1 MAIYHFSVKVISRA
15 TGASAVA
22 SAAYRSASRLHDAR
36 LDRDHD
42 FTGKSGVVHSEVML
56 PDGAPEHLSDRA
68 GLWNAVEAGEKRNDA
83 QLSREVEFAIP
94 REMDQTQGIALA
106 RDFVQREM
114 VDHGMVADLNVHWD
128 IGADGLAKPHAHVML
143 TMREIGRDAGEYGF
157 GAKVRDWNRTE
168 LVEHWR
174 EAWADHVNER
184 LAQLDIDARIDHRS
198 LQDQGIDLEPQ
209 NKIGPA
215 AGRRADEGRE
225 ADRLDEHHEIA
236 RANGERI
243 IANPNIALDAI
254 TKQQATFTRRD
265 LAMFIHR
272 HSDGKDQFDRAIGA
286 VQASPEMVALGQ
298 DGRGQDR
305 FTSREMIAVED
316 RLHRASA
323 IMAER
328 RAHRVSEVDQRRS
341 LARAEQRGLVL
352 SGEQKAAFEHVTAT
366 RDLGVVVGYAGTGK
380 SALLGVARE
389 AWEASGYQVR
399 GLALSGIAAES
410 LEGGSGIAS
419 RTIASLEHQWAQ
431 GRELLD
437 ARDVLVIDEAGMIG
451 SRQMERLL
459 SAAEKAGAKVVLV
472 GDAEQLQAIEAGA
485 AFRSIAERHSHVE
498 ITQVRRQHED
508 WQRDATRQLAT
519 GRTGEALA
527 SYEARGMVHAAETRD
542 QARQDLVERWD
553 RDRVAEPGKSRI
565 ILTHTND
572 EVRDLNL
579 TARDRLRQAGVLG
592 DDVTVKAERGE
603 RVFAA
608 GDRLMFLKND
618 RGLGVKNGML
628 GEIEQVS
635 RTHMIVRLDA
645 GRSVAFDVKDYAQV
659 DHGYAATIHK
669 SQGVTVDRT
678 HVLATPGMDRHGANV
693 ALSRHRDSVQV
704 HYGRDEF
711 EDLGKLTRVLSRERA
726 KDMASDFAERRDIH
740 VPASMRPAPPQRERG
755 MFASF
760 KPASPAHQ
768 PTAPARDDDQLA
780 SGRAIERHARAAG
793 DVMRMNDRGLPVLAH
808 QRRAL
813 EEARE
818 AVGKIGPHAAKDLER
833 AYVRDPAL
841 AGETASGRT
850 QRAIRVLQ
858 LEAEVRADPRLR
870 ADRFVERWQGLERQ
884 RSALHR
890 AGDMTGAGQV
900 KDRMG
905 AMAKGLERDPQVES
919 LLRARRPELGLPVE
933 MGRSIGQ
940 GLSDYLGIGRGRGLG
955 L

>member
-22 SAAYRSASRLHDAR
+22 SAAYRSASRLHDER

-42 FTGKSGVVHSEVML
+42 FTNKSGVVHSEVML
-56 PDGAPEHLSDRA
+56 PDGASEHLTDRA
-68 GLWNAVEAGEKRNDA
+68 TLWNTVEAGEKRKDA

-94 REMDQTQGIALA
+94 REMDPAQGIDLA

-114 VDHGMVADLNVHWD
+114 VDRGMIADLNVHWD
-128 IGADGLAKPHAHVML
+128 IGTDGLAKPHTHVML
-143 TMREIGRDAGEYGF
+143 TMREVGREVGEGGF

-184 LAQLDIDARIDHRS
+184 LAQLDIDAWVDHRS
-198 LQDQGIDLEPQ
+198 LKDQGIDLEPQ
-209 NKIGPA
+209 HKIGPA
-215 AGRRADEGRE
+215 AGRRADEGLE

-243 IANPNIALDAI
+243 IADPRIALDAI

-272 HSDGKDQFDRAIGA
+272 HSDGKEQFDRAMSA
-286 VQASPEMVALGQ
+286 VQALPEMVALGQ

-316 RLHRASA
+316 RLHQASA
-323 IMAER
+323 LMAER
-328 RAHRVSEVDQRRS
+328 RVHRVSELDQRRA
-341 LARAEQRGLVL
+341 LARAERRGLVL
-352 SGEQKAAFEHVTAT
+352 SAEQKAAFEHVTQT

-389 AWEASGYQVR
+389 AWEDAGYRVQ
-399 GLALSGIAAES
+399 GLALSGIAAEN

-419 RTIASLEHQWAQ
+419 RTIASLEHQWSQ
-431 GRELLD
+431 GRELVD

-472 GDAEQLQAIEAGA
+472 GDPEQLQAIEAGA

-498 ITQVRRQHED
+498 ITQVRRQQED
-508 WQRDATRQLAT
+508 WQREATRQLAT

-527 SYEARGMVHAAETRD
+527 SYEARGMVHVAETRD
-542 QARQDLVERWD
+542 QAREDLVERWD
-553 RDRVAEPGKSRI
+553 RDRIAEPGKSRI

-579 TARDRLRQAGVLG
+579 TARDRLRQAGAL
-592 DDVTVKAERGE
+592 DEDVTVKAERGE
-603 RVFAA
+603 RAFAA

-618 RGLGVKNGML
+618 RELGVKNGML
-628 GEIEQVS
+628 GEVEQVS
-635 RTHMIVRLDA
+635 PGQMTVRLDV
-645 GRSVAFDVKDYAQV
+645 GRSVAFDLKDYAQI

-678 HVLATPGMDRHGANV
+678 YVLATPGMDRHGAYV
-693 ALSRHRDSVQV
+693 ALSRHRDSVQL

-726 KDMASDFAERRDIH
+726 KDMASDFAERRDIR
-740 VPASMRPAPPQRERG
+740 VPAWLRPQPPQRERSI
-755 MFASF
+755 FAGF
-760 KPASPAHQ
+760 RPANPTRQPAAPAHG
-768 PTAPARDDDQLA
+768 DDQLA
-780 SGRAIERHARAAG
+780 QRRAIERHARAAA

-808 QRRAL
+808 QRQAL
-813 EEARE
+813 EQARD
-818 AVGKIGPHAAKDLER
+818 AIGKIGPHAAKDLER

-905 AMAKGLERDPQVES
+905 AMAKSLERDPQVEA
-919 LLRARRPELGLPVE
+919 LLRVRRPELGLPVE
-933 MGRSIGQ
+933 MGRSVGQ

>member
-1 MAIYHFSVKVISRA
+1 MARIWFERKVMPLLRAHVPSSVEALGPGRPEDIHAGIATARA
-15 TGASAVA
+15 AIVARSNYDDHIFDRAPDLVAVCRTGIGCDSIDLEAATRRGVAVCNAPDGPTLSTAEHTVALMLAASKSLMRAGNQLRNA
-22 SAAYRSASRLHDAR
+22 GGDG
-36 LDRDHD
+36 DRDHYASHLAIELY
-42 FTGKSGVVHSEVML
+42 GKTL
-56 PDGAPEHLSDRA
+56 
-68 GLWNAVEAGEKRNDA
+68 GLV
-83 QLSREVEFAIP
+83 
-94 REMDQTQGIALA
+94 
-106 RDFVQREM
+106 
-114 VDHGMVADLNVHWD
+114 
-128 IGADGLAKPHAHVML
+128 
-143 TMREIGRDAGEYGF
+143 GF
-157 GAKVRDWNRTE
+157 GR
-168 LVEHWR
+168 
-174 EAWADHVNER
+174 
-184 LAQLDIDARIDHRS
+184 
-198 LQDQGIDLEPQ
+198 
-209 NKIGPA
+209 
-215 AGRRADEGRE
+215 
-225 ADRLDEHHEIA
+225 IA
-236 RANGERI
+236 RF
-243 IANPNIALDAI
+243 L
-254 TKQQATFTRRD
+254 
-265 LAMFIHR
+265 HR
-272 HSDGKDQFDRAIGA
+272 HSDGKEQFDRAMGA
-286 VQASPEMVALGQ
+286 VQASPEFVALGQ

-323 IMAER
+323 VMAER
-328 RAHRVSEVDQRRS
+328 RAHRVRELDQRRA

-352 SGEQKAAFEHVTAT
+352 SGEQKAAFEHVTEG
-366 RDLGVVVGYAGTGK
+366 RDLGVIVGYAGTGK

-389 AWEASGYQVR
+389 AWEDAGYEVR

-419 RTIASLEHQWAQ
+419 RTIASLEHQWSQ

-437 ARDVLVIDEAGMIG
+437 ARDVLVIDKAGMIG

-472 GDAEQLQAIEAGA
+472 GDPEQLQAIEAGA

-498 ITQVRRQHED
+498 ITQVRRQHEE

-542 QARQDLVERWD
+542 LAREDLVERWD
-553 RDRVAEPGKSRI
+553 RDRMAEPGKSRI

-579 TARDRLRQAGVLG
+579 TARDRLRLAGALG
-592 DDVTVKAERGE
+592 EDVTVRAERGE
-603 RVFAA
+603 RQFAA

-635 RTHMIVRLDA
+635 PTHMTVRLDA
-645 GRSVAFDVKDYAQV
+645 GRPDAERSVAFDLKDYAQV

-678 HVLATPGMDRHGANV
+678 HVLATPGMDRHGAYV
-693 ALSRHRDSVQV
+693 ALSRHRESVQL

-740 VPASMRPAPPQRERG
+740 VPASMRPKNPPQRERG
-755 MFASF
+755 MFAGF
-760 KPASPAHQ
+760 RPASPAHR
-768 PTAPARDDDQLA
+768 PAAPAREDDQVLQR
-780 SGRAIERHARAAG
+780 RAIERHARAAA

-808 QRRAL
+808 QRQAL
-813 EEARE
+813 EQARD
-818 AVGKIGPHAAKDLER
+818 AMGRVGPHAAKDLER

-841 AGETASGRT
+841 VGETASGRT

-890 AGDMTGAGQV
+890 AGDMTGASQV

-905 AMAKGLERDPQVES
+905 AMAKSLERDPQVES
-919 LLRARRPELGLPVE
+919 LLRARRPELGLPAE
-933 MGRSIGQ
+933 MGRSVGQ
-940 GLSDYLGIGRGRGLG
+940 GLSDYLGTGRGRGLG
-955 L
+955 I

>member
-15 TGASAVA
+15 IGASAVA
-22 SAAYRSASRLHDAR
+22 SAAYRSASRLHDER

-42 FTGKSGVVHSEVML
+42 FTNKSGVVHSEVML

-68 GLWNAVEAGEKRNDA
+68 TLWNTVEAGEKRKDA

-94 REMDQTQGIALA
+94 REMDQAQGIELA
-106 RDFVQREM
+106 REFVQREM
-114 VDHGMVADLNVHWD
+114 VDRGMVADLNVHWD
-128 IGADGLAKPHAHVML
+128 TGADGLAKPHAHVML
-143 TMREIGRDAGEYGF
+143 SMREVGEDGF

-184 LAQLDIDARIDHRS
+184 LAQLDIDARIDCRS
-198 LQDQGIDLEPQ
+198 LDAQGIDLEPQ
-209 NKIGPA
+209 HKIGPA
-215 AGRRADEGRE
+215 AGRRAGEGLE

-243 IANPNIALDAI
+243 IADPRIALDAI
-254 TKQQATFTRRD
+254 TKSQATFTRRD

-272 HSDGKDQFDRAIGA
+272 HSDGKEQFDRAMNA
-286 VQASPEMVALGQ
+286 VQASPELVALGQ

-305 FTSREMIAVED
+305 FTSREMIAVEG

-323 IMAER
+323 VMAER
-328 RAHRVSEVDQRRS
+328 RAHRVSELDQRRA
-341 LARAEQRGLVL
+341 LARAEQRGLIL

-389 AWEASGYQVR
+389 AWEDAGHRVQ
-399 GLALSGIAAES
+399 GLASSGIAAEN

-419 RTIASLEHQWAQ
+419 RTIASLEHQWSQ

-459 SAAEKAGAKVVLV
+459 SAAEKTGAKVVLV
-472 GDAEQLQAIEAGA
+472 GDPEQLQAIEAGA

-498 ITQVRRQHED
+498 ITEVRRQHQD

-527 SYEARGMVHAAETRD
+527 SYETRGMVHAAETRD
-542 QARQDLVERWD
+542 QAREDLVERWD
-553 RDRVAEPGKSRI
+553 RDRIAAPSKSRI

-579 TARDRLRQAGVLG
+579 TARDRLRGAGALG
-592 DDVTVKAERGE
+592 EDVTVKAERGE

-635 RTHMIVRLDA
+635 PTHMTVRLDA
-645 GRSVAFDVKDYAQV
+645 GRSVAFDLKDYAQV

-678 HVLATPGMDRHGANV
+678 HVLATPGMDRHGAYV
-693 ALSRHRDSVQV
+693 ALSRHRDSVQL

-726 KDMASDFAERRDIH
+726 KDMASDFAERRDIR
-740 VPASMRPAPPQRERG
+740 VPASPVPEKAPQRERG
-755 MFASF
+755 MFAGF

-768 PTAPARDDDQLA
+768 PAAPARNDDQLA
-780 SGRAIERHARAAG
+780 QRRAIERHARAAA

-808 QRRAL
+808 QRQAL
-813 EEARE
+813 EQARK
-818 AVGKIGPHAAKDLER
+818 AMGKIDPHAAKDLER

-884 RSALHR
+884 RLALHR
-890 AGDMTGAGQV
+890 AGDMTGAGQI

-905 AMAKGLERDPQVES
+905 AMAKSLERDPQVES
-919 LLRARRPELGLPVE
+919 LLRTRRPELGLPTE
-933 MGRSIGQ
+933 MGRSVGQ

-955 L
+955 I

>member
-22 SAAYRSASRLHDAR
+22 SAAYRAASRLHDER

-42 FTGKSGVVHSEVML
+42 FTNKSGVVHSEVML

-68 GLWNAVEAGEKRNDA
+68 TLWNTVEAGERRKDA

-94 REMDQTQGIALA
+94 REMDQAQGIDLA
-106 RDFVQREM
+106 RDYVQREM
-114 VDHGMVADLNVHWD
+114 VDRGMVADLNVHWD
-128 IGADGLAKPHAHVML
+128 IGPDGLAKPHAHVML
-143 TMREIGRDAGEYGF
+143 SMREVGEDGF

-198 LQDQGIDLEPQ
+198 LDAQGIDLEPQ
-209 NKIGPA
+209 HKIGPA
-215 AGRRADEGRE
+215 AGRRADEGLE

-243 IANPNIALDAI
+243 IADPRIALDAI
-254 TKQQATFTRRD
+254 TKSQATFTRRD

-272 HSDGKDQFDRAIGA
+272 HSDGKDQFDRAMNA
-286 VQASPEMVALGQ
+286 VQASPELVALGQ

-323 IMAER
+323 VMVER
-328 RAHRVSEVDQRRS
+328 QAHRVSELDQRRA

-352 SGEQKAAFEHVTAT
+352 SGEQKAAFEHVAQA

-389 AWEASGYQVR
+389 AWEDAGYRVQ
-399 GLALSGIAAES
+399 GLALSGIAAEN

-419 RTIASLEHQWAQ
+419 RTIASLEHQWSQ
-431 GRELLD
+431 GRELLE

-472 GDAEQLQAIEAGA
+472 GDPEQLQAIEAGA

-527 SYEARGMVHAAETRD
+527 SYEARGMVHAAQTRD

-553 RDRVAEPGKSRI
+553 RDRMAEPGKSRI

-579 TARDRLRQAGVLG
+579 TARDRLRGAGALG
-592 DDVTVKAERGE
+592 EDVTAKAERGE

-635 RTHMIVRLDA
+635 PTQMTVRLDA
-645 GRSVAFDVKDYAQV
+645 GRSVTFDLKDYAQV

-678 HVLATPGMDRHGANV
+678 HVLATPGMDRHGAYV
-693 ALSRHRDSVQV
+693 ALSRHRDSVQL

-711 EDLGKLTRVLSRERA
+711 EDMGKLTRVLSRERA
-726 KDMASDFAERRDIH
+726 KDMVSDFAERRDIH
-740 VPASMRPAPPQRERG
+740 VPPAMRPKEPPQRERG
-755 MFASF
+755 MFAGF
-760 KPASPAHQ
+760 RPASPARQ
-768 PTAPARDDDQLA
+768 TTAPAHDDDQLA
-780 SGRAIERHARAAG
+780 QRRAIERHARAAG

-808 QRRAL
+808 QRQAL

-833 AYVRDPAL
+833 AYVRDPDL

-905 AMAKGLERDPQVES
+905 AMAKSLERDPQVES
-919 LLRARRPELGLPVE
+919 LLRTRRPELGLPAE
-933 MGRSIGQ
+933 IGRSVGQ